1 MEFETNVTS
10 RDDEGH
16 IIGADVNFY
25 DDSGNKVHQVVICEE
40 QQLQELVDIIES
52 LDTAFV
58 RPAELEEVL
67 RNTAESTVI
76 NATKLND
83 MNSGDF
89 AVRNHTHNNYCEKNH
104 ASSSNAYGLG
114 DGSNY
119 GHVKTRNNLS
129 ATGFI
134 SGEALSAYQGALLNQ
149 RVSTL
154 ENKQSSIEE
163 KYYRNSMRIK
173 IGRYSDSSGEDNT
186 IIELVQ
192 GSGNG
197 VYAKLYCD
205 KPGYNFN
212 NREVILVINGIPYTR
227 TTDNAGKTG
236 KLAINL
242 PKGTY
247 LVDAFIKGADGVYPA
262 NDTKIVKVI

>member
-25 DDSGNKVHQVVICEE
+25 DDSGNRVHKVVICEE

-58 RPAELEEVL
+58 RPAELMAILE
-67 RNTAESTVI
+67 NTGESTVI

-83 MNSGDF
+83 LNSGDF
-89 AVRNHTHNNYCEKNH
+89 AVRDHTHNTYCEKNH
-104 ASSSNAYGLG
+104 ASSANTYGLG
-114 DGSNY
+114 DGSKY
-119 GHVKTRNNLS
+119 GHVKTRNNLT

-154 ENKQSSIEE
+154 ENKQSDIEE

-173 IGRYSDSSGEDNT
+173 IGKYSDSSGEDST
-186 IIELVQ
+186 IIELTQ
-192 GSGNG
+192 GSQDG

-205 KPGYNFN
+205 KPGYNYN
-212 NREVILVINGIPYTR
+212 NREVILVINGVPYTR
-227 TTDNAGKTG
+227 STDNVGKTG

-242 PKGTY
+242 SRGTY